1 MLRLEEIKKDFKT
14 DNNVVNVLKGIT
26 IQFRK
31 QEFVAILGHSGCGK
45 TTLLNIIGGLD
56 KCTSGNVII
65 DGRSTKEYNDLDWN
79 DYRNKRI
86 GFVFQSYN
94 LIPHLTVQKNVE
106 LSMTLAGVTKEER
119 HARAL
124 EALDKVG
131 LKAHAKKHPS
141 QLSGGQMQRVAI
153 ARAIVNNPEIILAD
167 EPTGALDS
175 ESGVE
180 VMELLKEISKD
191 HLIVM
196 VTHNSQLADE
206 YATRILNMSDG
217 VIIGDTNEYT
227 LDECLCDEAAD
238 LAAKTAAE
246 EKALSDIEQSGA
258 KNAKRALKRIEKK
271 KRKKAS
277 MSPLTAFSLSFT
289 NLISKKG
296 RTFLTSFA
304 GSIGIIGIMLVLA
317 LSTGARSFI
326 SKMEENALSQ
336 YPIEISESNTD
347 LSAILS
353 LLTTDTAKRENYP
366 SGDTI
371 YTQQVIGNVLDN
383 IPLLTSKN
391 DLARLKSYIDNNFDK
406 TIGYIKYNYGT
417 DFDVYCD
424 YTHAKG
430 DEDKYMKVQPFVDA
444 IADIPLLSGFKDQL
458 EMFSSYL
465 TVWDEMTDNTTLLNR
480 QYELLGNSKWPTN
493 YDEVVLVVDR
503 KNQINDYALFA
514 LGLKSKEDIGSALG
528 GSTGETEGEESFSD
542 SKFSISDIIGENG
555 KEPLQYQIA
564 TGCDYYHKNTET
576 GKWEKISARDDQR
589 AKNFIDG
596 ETDGRKNTVNVKVV
610 GVVRPREDANVTSIN
625 GNIGY
630 TAALSRYL
638 SERALEHPLVK
649 ALNNDEVGI
658 SEIDPSTDFDSLM
671 LKLGVSDV
679 DKPKKIKIYA
689 SSFDSKEKILAF
701 LNNYNATLQANGET
715 PVKYSDNLSMI
726 MAYVESMTAT
736 ITGVLIGFAAIS
748 LIVSSIMIAIIIYTS
763 VIERKKEIGVLR
775 SIGARKL
782 DVSSV
787 FIAESGIIGCLS
799 GVLGIAISYILIL
812 PINAVIAK
820 LFSVQHLATLSWW
833 QPLMMF
839 GISIVLAVLA
849 GFVPAHMAAN
859 KDPVECLRSE

>member
-124 EALDKVG
+124 DALDKVG
-131 LKAHAKKHPS
+131 LKAHARKHPS

-196 VTHNSQLADE
+196 VTHNAQLADE

-217 VIIGDTNEYT
+217 VIVGDTNEYT
-227 LDECLCDEAAD
+227 LDECLSDEAAD
-238 LAAKTAAE
+238 LDAKTAAE
-246 EKALSDIEQSGA
+246 EKALSDIEQTGA

-317 LSTGARSFI
+317 LSTGARAFI

-353 LLTTDTAKRENYP
+353 LLTTDTAKRDNYP

-371 YTQQVIGNVLDN
+371 YTQQVIGNILDN
-383 IPLLTSKN
+383 IHLLTSKN
-391 DLARLKSYIDNNFDK
+391 DLARLKSYVDNNFDE
-406 TIGYIKYNYGT
+406 TIGYVKYNYGT

-424 YTHAKG
+424 YTHSKG

-444 IADIPLLSGFKDQL
+444 IADIPVLSGFKDQL

-465 TVWDEMTDNTTLLNR
+465 TVWDEMTDNTTLLNQ

-503 KNQINDYALFA
+503 KNQINDYMLFA

-528 GSTGETEGEESFSD
+528 GSTGGENSFSN
-542 SKFSISDIIGENG
+542 STFSISDIIGENG

-589 AKNFIDG
+589 AKTFIDG

-638 SERALEHPLVK
+638 SERASEHPLVK

-658 SEIDPSTDFDSLM
+658 SEIDPSTDFNSLM

-839 GISIVLAVLA
+839 GISVVLAVLA

>member
-31 QEFVAILGHSGCGK
+31 KEFVAILGHSGCGK

-131 LKAHAKKHPS
+131 LKAHARKHPL

-217 VIIGDTNEYT
+217 VIVGDTNEYT
-227 LDECLCDEAAD
+227 LDECLNDEAAD

-246 EKALSDIEQSGA
+246 EKALSDIEQTGA

-371 YTQQVIGNVLDN
+371 YTQQVIGNILDN
-383 IPLLTSKN
+383 YKLLTSKN
-391 DLARLKSYIDNNFDK
+391 DLTRLKSHIDNNFDE
-406 TIGYIKYNYGT
+406 TIGYVKYNYGT
-417 DFDVYCD
+417 DFDVYCN

-444 IADIPLLSGFKDQL
+444 IADIPALSGFKDQL
-458 EMFSSYL
+458 AMFSSYL
-465 TVWDEMTDNTTLLNR
+465 TVWDEMTDNTTLLNQ

-503 KNQINDYALFA
+503 KNQINDYTLFA
-514 LGLKSKEDIGSALG
+514 LGLKSKDDIGSALG
-528 GSTGETEGEESFSD
+528 GSTGGENSFSN
-542 SKFSISDIIGENG
+542 STFSISDIIGENG

-564 TGCDYYHKNTET
+564 TGCDYYHKNGET

-589 AKNFIDG
+589 AKTFIDG

-638 SERALEHPLVK
+638 SERASEHPLVK

-658 SEIDPSTDFDSLM
+658 KEIEPSGDYDSLM

-701 LNNYNATLQANGET
+701 LDNYNATLQANGET
-715 PVKYSDNLSMI
+715 PIKYSDNLSMI

-782 DVSSV
+782 DVSGV

>member
-31 QEFVAILGHSGCGK
+31 KEFVAILGHSGCGK

-56 KCTSGNVII
+56 KCTSGNVVI

-106 LSMTLAGVTKEER
+106 LSMTLAGVSKEER

-131 LKAHAKKHPS
+131 LKAHARKHPS

-217 VIIGDTNEYT
+217 VIVGDTNEYT
-227 LDECLCDEAAD
+227 LDECLNDEAAD

-246 EKALSDIEQSGA
+246 EKALSDIEQTGA
-258 KNAKRALKRIEKK
+258 KNAKRELKRIEKK

-353 LLTTDTAKRENYP
+353 LLTTDSAKRENYP

-391 DLARLKSYIDNNFDK
+391 DLARLKSYIDNNFDE
-406 TIGYIKYNYGT
+406 TIGYVKYNYGT

-444 IADIPLLSGFKDQL
+444 IADIPVLSGFKEQL

-465 TVWDEMTDNTTLLNR
+465 TVWDEMTDNTTLLNQ

-503 KNQINDYALFA
+503 KNQINDYTLFA
-514 LGLKSKEDIGSALG
+514 LGLKSKDDIGSALG
-528 GSTGETEGEESFSD
+528 GSTGGENSFSN
-542 SKFSISDIIGENG
+542 STFSISDIIGENG

-589 AKNFIDG
+589 AKTFIDG

-638 SERALEHPLVK
+638 SERASEHPLVEE
-649 ALNNDEVGI
+649 LNNDKVGI

-701 LNNYNATLQANGET
+701 LDNYNATLQANGET

-782 DVSSV
+782 DVSGV

-839 GISIVLAVLA
+839 GISVVLAVLA

>member
-31 QEFVAILGHSGCGK
+31 KEFVAILGHSGCGK

-106 LSMTLAGVTKEER
+106 LSMTLAGVSKEER

-131 LKAHAKKHPS
+131 LKAHARKHPL

-196 VTHNSQLADE
+196 VTHNAQLADE

-217 VIIGDTNEYT
+217 VIVGDTNEYT
-227 LDECLCDEAAD
+227 LDECLRDEAAD

-246 EKALSDIEQSGA
+246 EKALSDIEQTGA
-258 KNAKRALKRIEKK
+258 KNAKRELKRIEKK

-391 DLARLKSYIDNNFDK
+391 DLARLKSYIDNNFDE
-406 TIGYIKYNYGT
+406 TIGYVKYNYGT

-444 IADIPLLSGFKDQL
+444 IADIPVLSGFKDQL

-465 TVWDEMTDNTTLLNR
+465 TVWDEMTDNTTLLNQ

-503 KNQINDYALFA
+503 KNQINDYTLFA
-514 LGLKSKEDIGSALG
+514 LGLKSKDDIGSALG
-528 GSTGETEGEESFSD
+528 GSTGGENSFSN
-542 SKFSISDIIGENG
+542 STFSISDIIGENG

-564 TGCDYYHKNTET
+564 TGCDYYHKNGET

-589 AKNFIDG
+589 AKTFIDG

-638 SERALEHPLVK
+638 SERASEHPLVK

-658 SEIDPSTDFDSLM
+658 SEIDPNTDFDSLM

-701 LNNYNATLQANGET
+701 LDNYNATLQANGET

-782 DVSSV
+782 DVSGV

-839 GISIVLAVLA
+839 GISVVLAVLA

>member
-31 QEFVAILGHSGCGK
+31 KEFVAILGHSGCGK

-106 LSMTLAGVTKEER
+106 LSMTLAGVSKEER

-131 LKAHAKKHPS
+131 LKAHARKHPS

-217 VIIGDTNEYT
+217 VIVGDTNEYT
-227 LDECLCDEAAD
+227 LDECLNDEAAD

-246 EKALSDIEQSGA
+246 EKALSDIEQTGA
-258 KNAKRALKRIEKK
+258 KNAKRELKRIEKK

-391 DLARLKSYIDNNFDK
+391 DLARLKSYIDNNFDE
-406 TIGYIKYNYGT
+406 TIGYVKYNYGT

-444 IADIPLLSGFKDQL
+444 IADIPVLSGFKEQL

-465 TVWDEMTDNTTLLNR
+465 TVWDEMTDNTTLLNQ

-503 KNQINDYALFA
+503 KNQINDYTLFA
-514 LGLKSKEDIGSALG
+514 LGLKSKDDIGSALG
-528 GSTGETEGEESFSD
+528 GSTGGENSFSN
-542 SKFSISDIIGENG
+542 STFSISDIIGENG

-589 AKNFIDG
+589 AKTFIDG

-638 SERALEHPLVK
+638 SERASEHPLVEE
-649 ALNNDEVGI
+649 LNNDKVGI

-701 LNNYNATLQANGET
+701 LDNYNATLQANGET

-833 QPLMMF
+833 PPLMMF
-839 GISIVLAVLA
+839 GISVVLAVLA

>member
-31 QEFVAILGHSGCGK
+31 KEFVAILGHSGCGK

-106 LSMTLAGVTKEER
+106 LSMTLAGVSKEER

-131 LKAHAKKHPS
+131 LKAHARKHPS

-217 VIIGDTNEYT
+217 VIVGDTNEYT
-227 LDECLCDEAAD
+227 LDECLNDEAAD

-246 EKALSDIEQSGA
+246 EKALSDIEQTGA
-258 KNAKRALKRIEKK
+258 KNAKRELKRIEKK

-391 DLARLKSYIDNNFDK
+391 DLARLKSYIDNNFDE
-406 TIGYIKYNYGT
+406 TIGYVKYNYGT

-444 IADIPLLSGFKDQL
+444 IADIPALSGFKDQL

-465 TVWDEMTDNTTLLNR
+465 TVWDEMTDNTTLLNQ

-503 KNQINDYALFA
+503 KNQINDYTLFA
-514 LGLKSKEDIGSALG
+514 LGLKSKDDIGSALG
-528 GSTGETEGEESFSD
+528 GSTGGENSFSN
-542 SKFSISDIIGENG
+542 STFSISDIIGENG

-564 TGCDYYHKNTET
+564 TGCDYYHKNGET
-576 GKWEKISARDDQR
+576 GKWEKFSARDDQR
-589 AKNFIDG
+589 AKTFIDG

-638 SERALEHPLVK
+638 SERASEHPLVK

-658 SEIDPSTDFDSLM
+658 REIDPSTDFDSLM

-701 LNNYNATLQANGET
+701 LDNYNATLQANGET

-782 DVSSV
+782 DVSGV

-839 GISIVLAVLA
+839 GISVVLAVLA

>member
-1 MLRLEEIKKDFKT
+1 MLRLEKIKKDFKT

-131 LKAHAKKHPS
+131 LKAHARKHPS

-217 VIIGDTNEYT
+217 VIVGDTNEYT
-227 LDECLCDEAAD
+227 LDECLNDEAAD

-246 EKALSDIEQSGA
+246 EKALSDIEQTGA
-258 KNAKRALKRIEKK
+258 KNAKRELKRIEKK

-353 LLTTDTAKRENYP
+353 LLTTDTAKRDNYP

-371 YTQQVIGNVLDN
+371 YTQQVIGNILEN
-383 IPLLTSKN
+383 YNLLTSKN
-391 DLARLKSYIDNNFDK
+391 DLARLKSYIDNNFDE
-406 TIGYIKYNYGT
+406 TIGYVKYNYGT

-444 IADIPLLSGFKDQL
+444 IADIPVLSGFKDQL

-503 KNQINDYALFA
+503 KNQINDYTLFA

-528 GSTGETEGEESFSD
+528 GSTGGENSFSN
-542 SKFSISDIIGENG
+542 STFSISDIIGENG

-564 TGCDYYHKNTET
+564 TGCDYYHKNGET

-589 AKNFIDG
+589 AKTFIDG

-638 SERALEHPLVK
+638 SERASEHPLVK

-658 SEIDPSTDFDSLM
+658 SEIDPNTDFDSLM

-701 LNNYNATLQANGET
+701 LDNYNATLQANGET

-782 DVSSV
+782 DVSGV

-839 GISIVLAVLA
+839 GISVVLAVLA

>member
-131 LKAHAKKHPS
+131 LKAHARKHPS

-217 VIIGDTNEYT
+217 VIVGDTNEYT
-227 LDECLCDEAAD
+227 LNECLSDEATD
-238 LAAKTAAE
+238 LASKTAAE

-258 KNAKRALKRIEKK
+258 KNAKRELKRIEKK

-371 YTQQVIGNVLDN
+371 YTQQVIGNILEN
-383 IPLLTSKN
+383 YTLLTSKN
-391 DLARLKSYIDNNFDK
+391 DLARLKSHIDNSFDE
-406 TIGYIKYNYGT
+406 TIGYVKYNYGT

-444 IADIPLLSGFKDQL
+444 IADIPALSGFKDQL

-465 TVWDEMTDNTTLLNR
+465 TVWDEMTDNTTLLNQ

-503 KNQINDYALFA
+503 KNQINDYTLFA

-528 GSTGETEGEESFSD
+528 GSTGGENSFSN
-542 SKFSISDIIGENG
+542 STFSISDIIGENG

-564 TGCDYYHKNTET
+564 TGCDYYHKNGET

-589 AKNFIDG
+589 AKTFIDG
-596 ETDGRKNTVNVKVV
+596 EIDGRKNTVNVKVV

-638 SERALEHPLVK
+638 SERASEHPLVK

-701 LNNYNATLQANGET
+701 LDNYNATLQANGET

-782 DVSSV
+782 DVSGV

-839 GISIVLAVLA
+839 GISVVLAVLA

>member
-131 LKAHAKKHPS
+131 LKAHARKHPS

-217 VIIGDTNEYT
+217 VIVGDTNEYT
-227 LDECLCDEAAD
+227 LDECLNDEAAD

-246 EKALSDIEQSGA
+246 EKALSDIEQTGA
-258 KNAKRALKRIEKK
+258 KNAKRELKRIEKK

-371 YTQQVIGNVLDN
+371 YTQQVIGNILEN
-383 IPLLTSKN
+383 YTLLTSKN
-391 DLARLKSYIDNNFDK
+391 DLARLKSHIDNNFDE
-406 TIGYIKYNYGT
+406 TIGYVKYNYGT

-444 IADIPLLSGFKDQL
+444 IADIPVLSGFKDQL

-465 TVWDEMTDNTTLLNR
+465 TVWDEMTDNTTLLNQ

-503 KNQINDYALFA
+503 KNQLNDYTLFA
-514 LGLKSKEDIGSALG
+514 LGLKSKDDIGSALG
-528 GSTGETEGEESFSD
+528 GSTGGENSFSN
-542 SKFSISDIIGENG
+542 STFSISDIIGENG

-564 TGCDYYHKNTET
+564 TGCDYYHKNGET

-589 AKNFIDG
+589 AKTFIDG

-638 SERALEHPLVK
+638 SERASEHPLVK

-658 SEIDPSTDFDSLM
+658 SEIDPNTDFDSLM

-701 LNNYNATLQANGET
+701 LDNYNATLQANGET

-782 DVSSV
+782 DVSGV

-839 GISIVLAVLA
+839 GISVVLAVLA
-849 GFVPAHMAAN
+849 GFVPARMAAN

>member
-31 QEFVAILGHSGCGK
+31 KEFVAILGHSGCGK

-131 LKAHAKKHPS
+131 LKAHARKHPL

-217 VIIGDTNEYT
+217 VIVGDTNEYT
-227 LDECLCDEAAD
+227 LDECLNDEAAD

-246 EKALSDIEQSGA
+246 EKALSDIEQTGA
-258 KNAKRALKRIEKK
+258 KNAKRELKRIEKK

-391 DLARLKSYIDNNFDK
+391 DLARLKSYIDNNFDE
-406 TIGYIKYNYGT
+406 TIGYVKYNYGT

-444 IADIPLLSGFKDQL
+444 IADIPVLSGFKDQL

-465 TVWDEMTDNTTLLNR
+465 TVWDEMTDNTTLLNQ

-503 KNQINDYALFA
+503 KNQINDYTLFA
-514 LGLKSKEDIGSALG
+514 LGLKSKDDIGSALG
-528 GSTGETEGEESFSD
+528 GSTGGENSFSN
-542 SKFSISDIIGENG
+542 STFSISDIIGENG

-589 AKNFIDG
+589 AKTFIDG

-638 SERALEHPLVK
+638 SERASEHPLVK

-658 SEIDPSTDFDSLM
+658 KEIEPSGDYDSLM

-701 LNNYNATLQANGET
+701 LDNYNATLQANGET

-782 DVSSV
+782 DVSGV

-839 GISIVLAVLA
+839 GISVVLAVLA

>member
-31 QEFVAILGHSGCGK
+31 KEFVAILGHSGCGK

-106 LSMTLAGVTKEER
+106 LSMTLAGVSKEER

-131 LKAHAKKHPS
+131 LKAHARKHPS

-217 VIIGDTNEYT
+217 VIVGDTNEYT
-227 LDECLCDEAAD
+227 LDECLNDEAAD

-246 EKALSDIEQSGA
+246 EKALSDIEQTGA
-258 KNAKRALKRIEKK
+258 KNAKRELKRIEKK

-391 DLARLKSYIDNNFDK
+391 DLARLKSYIDNNFDE
-406 TIGYIKYNYGT
+406 TIGYVKYNYGT

-444 IADIPLLSGFKDQL
+444 IADIPVLSGFKEQL

-465 TVWDEMTDNTTLLNR
+465 TVWDEMTDNTTLLNQ

-503 KNQINDYALFA
+503 KNQINDYTLFA
-514 LGLKSKEDIGSALG
+514 LGLKSKDDIGSALG
-528 GSTGETEGEESFSD
+528 DSTGGENSFSN
-542 SKFSISDIIGENG
+542 STFSISDIIGENG

-589 AKNFIDG
+589 AKTFIDG

-638 SERALEHPLVK
+638 SERASEHPLVEE
-649 ALNNDEVGI
+649 LNNDKVGI

-701 LNNYNATLQANGET
+701 LDNYNATLQANGET

-839 GISIVLAVLA
+839 GISVVLAVLA

>member
-131 LKAHAKKHPS
+131 LKAHARKHPS

-217 VIIGDTNEYT
+217 VIVGDTNEYT
-227 LDECLCDEAAD
+227 LDECLRDEAAD

-246 EKALSDIEQSGA
+246 EKALSDIEQTGA
-258 KNAKRALKRIEKK
+258 KNAKRELKRIEKK

-353 LLTTDTAKRENYP
+353 LLTTDTAKRDNYP

-371 YTQQVIGNVLDN
+371 YTQQVIGNILDN
-383 IPLLTSKN
+383 YNLLTSKN
-391 DLARLKSYIDNNFDK
+391 DLARLKSHIDNNFDE
-406 TIGYIKYNYGT
+406 TIGYVKYNYGT

-444 IADIPLLSGFKDQL
+444 IADIPVLSGFKDQL

-465 TVWDEMTDNTTLLNR
+465 TVWDEMTDNTTLLNQ

-503 KNQINDYALFA
+503 KNQINDYTLFA

-528 GSTGETEGEESFSD
+528 GSTGGENSFSN
-542 SKFSISDIIGENG
+542 STFSISDIIGENG

-564 TGCDYYHKNTET
+564 TGCDYYHKNGET

-589 AKNFIDG
+589 AKTFIDG

-638 SERALEHPLVK
+638 SERASEHPLVK
-649 ALNNDEVGI
+649 ALNNDDVGI
-658 SEIDPSTDFDSLM
+658 SEIDPNADFDSLM

-701 LNNYNATLQANGET
+701 LDNYNATLQANGET

-782 DVSSV
+782 DVSGV

-839 GISIVLAVLA
+839 GISVVLAVLA

>member
-31 QEFVAILGHSGCGK
+31 KEFVAILGHSGCGK

-106 LSMTLAGVTKEER
+106 LSMTLAGVSKEER

-131 LKAHAKKHPS
+131 LKAHARKHPS

-217 VIIGDTNEYT
+217 VIVGDTNEYT
-227 LDECLCDEAAD
+227 LDECLRDEAAD

-246 EKALSDIEQSGA
+246 EKALSDIEQTGA
-258 KNAKRALKRIEKK
+258 KNAKRELKRIEKK

-391 DLARLKSYIDNNFDK
+391 DLARLKSYIDNNFDE
-406 TIGYIKYNYGT
+406 TIGYVKYNYGT

-444 IADIPLLSGFKDQL
+444 IADIPVLSGFKDQL

-465 TVWDEMTDNTTLLNR
+465 TVWDEMTDNTTLLNQ

-503 KNQINDYALFA
+503 KNQINDYTLFA
-514 LGLKSKEDIGSALG
+514 LGLKSKDDIGSALG
-528 GSTGETEGEESFSD
+528 GSTGGENSFSN
-542 SKFSISDIIGENG
+542 STFSISDIIGENG

-589 AKNFIDG
+589 AKTFIDG

-638 SERALEHPLVK
+638 SERASEHPLVK

-658 SEIDPSTDFDSLM
+658 SEIDPNTDFDSLM

-701 LNNYNATLQANGET
+701 LDNYNATLQANGET

-782 DVSSV
+782 DVSGV

-839 GISIVLAVLA
+839 GISVVLAVLA

>member
-1 MLRLEEIKKDFKT
+1 MLKLEEIKKDFKT

-31 QEFVAILGHSGCGK
+31 KEFVAILGHSGCGK

-131 LKAHAKKHPS
+131 LKAHARKHPS

-217 VIIGDTNEYT
+217 VIVGDTNEYT
-227 LDECLCDEAAD
+227 LDECLIDEAAD

-246 EKALSDIEQSGA
+246 EKALSDIEQTGA
-258 KNAKRALKRIEKK
+258 KNAKRELKRIEKK

-391 DLARLKSYIDNNFDK
+391 DLARLKSYIDNNFDE
-406 TIGYIKYNYGT
+406 TIGYVKYNYGT

-444 IADIPLLSGFKDQL
+444 IADIPVLSGFKDQL

-465 TVWDEMTDNTTLLNR
+465 TVWDEMTDNTTLLNQ

-503 KNQINDYALFA
+503 KNQINDYTLFA
-514 LGLKSKEDIGSALG
+514 LGLKSKDDIGSALLG
-528 GSTGETEGEESFSD
+528 GSTGGENSFSN
-542 SKFSISDIIGENG
+542 STFSISDIIGENG

-589 AKNFIDG
+589 AKTFIDG

-638 SERALEHPLVK
+638 SERASEHPLVK
-649 ALNNDEVGI
+649 ELNSETGSVGI
-658 SEIDPSTDFDSLM
+658 HEIDPNADFDSLM

-701 LNNYNATLQANGET
+701 LDNYNATLQANGET

-782 DVSSV
+782 DVSGV

-839 GISIVLAVLA
+839 GISVVLAVLA

>member
-31 QEFVAILGHSGCGK
+31 KEFVAILGHSGCGK

-131 LKAHAKKHPS
+131 LKAHARKHPL

-217 VIIGDTNEYT
+217 VIVGDTNEYT
-227 LDECLCDEAAD
+227 LDECLSDEAAD
-238 LAAKTAAE
+238 LTAKTAAE
-246 EKALSDIEQSGA
+246 EKALSDIEQTGA
-258 KNAKRALKRIEKK
+258 KNAKRELKRIEKK

-391 DLARLKSYIDNNFDK
+391 DLARLKSYIDNNFDE
-406 TIGYIKYNYGT
+406 TIGYVKYNYGT

-444 IADIPLLSGFKDQL
+444 IADIPVLSGFKDQL

-465 TVWDEMTDNTTLLNR
+465 TVWDEMTDNTTLLNQ

-503 KNQINDYALFA
+503 KNQINDYTLFA

-528 GSTGETEGEESFSD
+528 GSTGGENNFSN
-542 SKFSISDIIGENG
+542 STFSISDIIGENG

-564 TGCDYYHKNTET
+564 TGCDYYHKNGET

-589 AKNFIDG
+589 AKTFIDG

-638 SERALEHPLVK
+638 SERASEHPLVK

-658 SEIDPSTDFDSLM
+658 SEIDPNADFDSLM

-701 LNNYNATLQANGET
+701 LDNYNATLQANGET

-782 DVSSV
+782 DVSGV

-839 GISIVLAVLA
+839 GISVVLAVLA

>member
-31 QEFVAILGHSGCGK
+31 KEFVAILGHSGCGK

-131 LKAHAKKHPS
+131 LKAHARKHPS

-217 VIIGDTNEYT
+217 VIVGDTNEYT
-227 LDECLCDEAAD
+227 LDECLIDEAAD

-246 EKALSDIEQSGA
+246 EKALSDIEQTGA
-258 KNAKRALKRIEKK
+258 KNAKRELKRIEKK

-391 DLARLKSYIDNNFDK
+391 DLARLKSYIDNNFDE
-406 TIGYIKYNYGT
+406 TIGYVKYNYGT

-444 IADIPLLSGFKDQL
+444 IADIPVLSGFKDQL

-465 TVWDEMTDNTTLLNR
+465 TVWDEMTDNTTLLNQ

-503 KNQINDYALFA
+503 KNQINDYTLFA

-528 GSTGETEGEESFSD
+528 GSTGGENSFSN
-542 SKFSISDIIGENG
+542 STFSISDIIGENG

-564 TGCDYYHKNTET
+564 TGCDYYHKNGET

-589 AKNFIDG
+589 AKTFIDG

-638 SERALEHPLVK
+638 SERASEHPLVK

-658 SEIDPSTDFDSLM
+658 SEIDPNTDFDSLM

-701 LNNYNATLQANGET
+701 LDNYNATLQANGET

-782 DVSSV
+782 DVSGV

-839 GISIVLAVLA
+839 GISVVLAVLA
-849 GFVPAHMAAN
+849 GFVPARMAAN

>member
-31 QEFVAILGHSGCGK
+31 KEFVAILGHSGCGK

-106 LSMTLAGVTKEER
+106 LSMTLAGVSKEER

-131 LKAHAKKHPS
+131 LKAHARKHPL

-217 VIIGDTNEYT
+217 VIVGDTNEYT
-227 LDECLCDEAAD
+227 LDECLRDEAAD

-246 EKALSDIEQSGA
+246 EKALSDIEQTGA
-258 KNAKRALKRIEKK
+258 KNAKRELKRIEKK

-391 DLARLKSYIDNNFDK
+391 DLARLKSYIDNNFDE
-406 TIGYIKYNYGT
+406 TIGYVKYNYGT

-444 IADIPLLSGFKDQL
+444 IADIPVLSGFKEQL

-465 TVWDEMTDNTTLLNR
+465 TVWDEMTDNTTLLNQ

-503 KNQINDYALFA
+503 KNQINDYTLFA
-514 LGLKSKEDIGSALG
+514 LGLKSKDDIGSALG
-528 GSTGETEGEESFSD
+528 GSTGGENSFSN
-542 SKFSISDIIGENG
+542 STFSISDIIGENG

-564 TGCDYYHKNTET
+564 TGCDYYHKNGET

-589 AKNFIDG
+589 AKTFIDG

-638 SERALEHPLVK
+638 SERASEHPLVK
-649 ALNNDEVGI
+649 ALNNDEIGI

-701 LNNYNATLQANGET
+701 LDNYNATLQANGET

-839 GISIVLAVLA
+839 GISVVLAVLA

>member
-131 LKAHAKKHPS
+131 LKAHARKHPS

-217 VIIGDTNEYT
+217 VIVGDTNEYT
-227 LDECLCDEAAD
+227 LDECLRDEAAD

-246 EKALSDIEQSGA
+246 EKALSDIEQTGA
-258 KNAKRALKRIEKK
+258 KNAKRELKRIEKK

-371 YTQQVIGNVLDN
+371 YTQQVIGNVIDN

-391 DLARLKSYIDNNFDK
+391 DLARLKSYIDNNFDE
-406 TIGYIKYNYGT
+406 TIGYVKYNYGT

-424 YTHAKG
+424 YTHSKG

-444 IADIPLLSGFKDQL
+444 IADIPVLSGFKDQL

-465 TVWDEMTDNTTLLNR
+465 TVWDEMTDNTTLLNQ

-503 KNQINDYALFA
+503 KNQINDYTLFA
-514 LGLKSKEDIGSALG
+514 LGLKSKDDIGSALLG
-528 GSTGETEGEESFSD
+528 GSTGGENSFSN
-542 SKFSISDIIGENG
+542 STFSISDIIGENG

-576 GKWEKISARDDQR
+576 GKWEKFSSRDEQR
-589 AKNFIDG
+589 AKTFIDG

-638 SERALEHPLVK
+638 SERASEHPLVK
-649 ALNNDEVGI
+649 ALNSETEEVKV
-658 SEIDPSTDFDSLM
+658 SEIDPSGDYDSLM

-701 LNNYNATLQANGET
+701 LDNYNATLQANGET

-782 DVSSV
+782 DVSGV

-839 GISIVLAVLA
+839 GISVVLAVLA

>member
-31 QEFVAILGHSGCGK
+31 KEFVAILGHSGCGK

-106 LSMTLAGVTKEER
+106 LSMTLAGVSKEER

-131 LKAHAKKHPS
+131 LKAHARKNPS

-217 VIIGDTNEYT
+217 VIVGDTNEYT
-227 LDECLCDEAAD
+227 LDECLNDEAAD

-246 EKALSDIEQSGA
+246 EKALSDIEQTGA
-258 KNAKRALKRIEKK
+258 KNAKRELKRIEKK

-391 DLARLKSYIDNNFDK
+391 DLARLKSYIDNNFDE
-406 TIGYIKYNYGT
+406 TIGYVKYNYGT

-444 IADIPLLSGFKDQL
+444 IADIPVLSGFKDQL

-465 TVWDEMTDNTTLLNR
+465 TVWDEMTDNTTLLNQ

-503 KNQINDYALFA
+503 KNQINDYTLFA

-528 GSTGETEGEESFSD
+528 GSTGGENSFSN
-542 SKFSISDIIGENG
+542 STFSISDIIGENG

-589 AKNFIDG
+589 AKTFIDG

-638 SERALEHPLVK
+638 SERASEHPLVK

-658 SEIDPSTDFDSLM
+658 SEIDPNTDFDSLM

-701 LNNYNATLQANGET
+701 LDNYNATLQANGET

-782 DVSSV
+782 DVSGV

-839 GISIVLAVLA
+839 GISVVLAVLA

>member
-31 QEFVAILGHSGCGK
+31 KEFVAILGHSGCGK

-56 KCTSGNVII
+56 KCTSGNVVI

-106 LSMTLAGVTKEER
+106 LSMTLAGVSKEER

-131 LKAHAKKHPS
+131 LKAHARKHPS

-217 VIIGDTNEYT
+217 VIVGDTNEYT
-227 LDECLCDEAAD
+227 LDECLNDEAAD

-246 EKALSDIEQSGA
+246 EKALSDIEQTGA
-258 KNAKRALKRIEKK
+258 KNAKRELKRIEKK

-353 LLTTDTAKRENYP
+353 LLTTDSAKRENYP

-391 DLARLKSYIDNNFDK
+391 DLARLKSYIDNNFDE
-406 TIGYIKYNYGT
+406 TIGYVKYNYGT

-444 IADIPLLSGFKDQL
+444 IADIPVLSGFKDQL

-465 TVWDEMTDNTTLLNR
+465 TVWDEMTDNTTLLNQ

-503 KNQINDYALFA
+503 KNQINDYTLFA
-514 LGLKSKEDIGSALG
+514 LGLKSKDDIGSALG
-528 GSTGETEGEESFSD
+528 GSTGGENSFSN
-542 SKFSISDIIGENG
+542 STFSISDIIGENG

-589 AKNFIDG
+589 AKTFIDG

-638 SERALEHPLVK
+638 SERASEHPLVK

-701 LNNYNATLQANGET
+701 LDNYNATLQANGET

-782 DVSSV
+782 DVSGV

>member
-31 QEFVAILGHSGCGK
+31 KEFVAILGHSGCGK

-131 LKAHAKKHPS
+131 LKAHARKHPL

-217 VIIGDTNEYT
+217 VIVGDTNEYT
-227 LDECLCDEAAD
+227 LDECLSDEAAD

-246 EKALSDIEQSGA
+246 EKALSDIEQTGA
-258 KNAKRALKRIEKK
+258 KNAKRELKRIEKK

-353 LLTTDTAKRENYP
+353 LLTTDTAKREKYP

-371 YTQQVIGNVLDN
+371 YTQQVIGNILEN
-383 IPLLTSKN
+383 YNLLTSKN
-391 DLARLKSYIDNNFDK
+391 DLTRLKSHIDNNFDE
-406 TIGYIKYNYGT
+406 TIGYVKYNYGT
-417 DFDVYCD
+417 DFDVYCN

-444 IADIPLLSGFKDQL
+444 IADIPVLSGFKDQL

-465 TVWDEMTDNTTLLNR
+465 TVWDEMTDNTTLLNQ

-503 KNQINDYALFA
+503 KNQINDYTLFA
-514 LGLKSKEDIGSALG
+514 LGLKSKDDIGSALG
-528 GSTGETEGEESFSD
+528 GSTGGENSFSN
-542 SKFSISDIIGENG
+542 STFSISDIIGENG

-564 TGCDYYHKNTET
+564 TGCDYYHKTPKREN
-576 GKWEKISARDDQR
+576 GKKFPQ
-589 AKNFIDG
+589 G
-596 ETDGRKNTVNVKVV
+596 T
-610 GVVRPREDANVTSIN
+610 
-625 GNIGY
+625 
-630 TAALSRYL
+630 
-638 SERALEHPLVK
+638 
-649 ALNNDEVGI
+649 
-658 SEIDPSTDFDSLM
+658 
-671 LKLGVSDV
+671 
-679 DKPKKIKIYA
+679 
-689 SSFDSKEKILAF
+689 
-701 LNNYNATLQANGET
+701 
-715 PVKYSDNLSMI
+715 
-726 MAYVESMTAT
+726 
-736 ITGVLIGFAAIS
+736 
-748 LIVSSIMIAIIIYTS
+748 
-763 VIERKKEIGVLR
+763 
-775 SIGARKL
+775 
-782 DVSSV
+782 
-787 FIAESGIIGCLS
+787 
-799 GVLGIAISYILIL
+799 
-812 PINAVIAK
+812 INAQKPLSTAK
-820 LFSVQHLATLSWW
+820 PTAEKTL
-833 QPLMMF
+833 
-839 GISIVLAVLA
+839 
-849 GFVPAHMAAN
+849 
-859 KDPVECLRSE
+859 

>member
-31 QEFVAILGHSGCGK
+31 KEFVAILGHSGCGK

-131 LKAHAKKHPS
+131 LKAHARKHPS

-217 VIIGDTNEYT
+217 VIVGDTNEYT
-227 LDECLCDEAAD
+227 IDECLRDEAAD

-246 EKALSDIEQSGA
+246 EKALSDIEQTGA
-258 KNAKRALKRIEKK
+258 KNAKRELKRIEKK

-353 LLTTDTAKRENYP
+353 LLTTDTAKRDNYP

-391 DLARLKSYIDNNFDK
+391 DLARLKSYIDNNFDE
-406 TIGYIKYNYGT
+406 TIGYVKYNYGT

-444 IADIPLLSGFKDQL
+444 IADIPVLSGFKDQL

-465 TVWDEMTDNTTLLNR
+465 TVWDEMTDNTTLLNQ

-503 KNQINDYALFA
+503 KNQINDYTLFA
-514 LGLKSKEDIGSALG
+514 LGLKSKDDIGSALG
-528 GSTGETEGEESFSD
+528 GSTGGENSFSN
-542 SKFSISDIIGENG
+542 STFSISDIIGENG

-564 TGCDYYHKNTET
+564 TGCDYYHKNGET
-576 GKWEKISARDDQR
+576 GKWEKFSARDDQR
-589 AKNFIDG
+589 AKTFIDG

-638 SERALEHPLVK
+638 SERASEHPLVK

-658 SEIDPSTDFDSLM
+658 SEIDPNTDFDSLM

-701 LNNYNATLQANGET
+701 LDNYNATLQANGET

-782 DVSSV
+782 DVSGV

-839 GISIVLAVLA
+839 GISVVLAVLA

>member
-14 DNNVVNVLKGIT
+14 DNSVVNVLKGIT

-31 QEFVAILGHSGCGK
+31 SEFVAILGHSGCGK

-131 LKAHAKKHPS
+131 LKAHAKKHPT

-153 ARAIVNNPEIILAD
+153 ARALVNNPEIILAD

-191 HLIVM
+191 RLIVM
-196 VTHNSQLADE
+196 VTHNGQLADE
-206 YATRILNMSDG
+206 YATRIVNMSDG
-217 VIIGDTNEYT
+217 VIVSDTNEYT
-227 LDECLCDEAAD
+227 LEEFTRDESDELSIKKD
-238 LAAKTAAE
+238 AE
-246 EKALSDIEQSGA
+246 DKALSDIEQSGA
-258 KNAKRALKRIEKK
+258 KNAKRELKRIEKK

-326 SKMEENALSQ
+326 SRMEENALSQ

-353 LLTTDTAKRENYP
+353 LLTTDTAKRDNYP

-371 YTQQVIGNVLDN
+371 YTQKVIGNIIENL
-383 IPLLTSKN
+383 PLLTSKN
-391 DLARLKSYIDNNFDK
+391 DLESLKSYIDENFDG
-406 TIGYIKYNYGT
+406 TTGYVKYDYGT
-417 DFDVYCD
+417 NFDAFCN
-424 YTHAKG
+424 YTHAQG
-430 DEDKYMKVQPFVDA
+430 EEDKYMKVQPFVDA
-444 IADIPLLSGFKDQL
+444 IADMPAFSSFKDQL
-458 EMFSSYL
+458 QMFSSYL
-465 TVWDEMTDNTTLLNR
+465 TVWDEMTDNTALLNQ

-503 KNQINDYALFA
+503 KNQLNDYMLFA
-514 LGLKSKEDIGSALG
+514 LGLKSKDDIGGALA
-528 GSTGETEGEESFSD
+528 GETGGEESFSD
-542 SKFSISDIIGENG
+542 STFSISDIIGENG

-564 TGCDYYHKNTET
+564 TGCDYYYRNAET
-576 GKWEKISARDDQR
+576 GKWEKVSARNDQR
-589 AKNFIDG
+589 DNSFVDG
-596 ETDGRKNTVNVKVV
+596 EFFEGRKNTVNVKVV

-638 SERALEHPLVK
+638 SERASNHPFVRDI
-649 ALNNDEVGI
+649 NNDEVDITEFEENGDYDKFLL
-658 SEIDPSTDFDSLM
+658 E
-671 LKLGVSDV
+671 LGVSNV

-701 LNNYNATLQANGET
+701 LDNYNAMLQARGES
-715 PVKYSDNLSMI
+715 PIKYSDNLSLI
-726 MAYVESMTAT
+726 MSYVESMTAT

-782 DVSSV
+782 DVSGV

-812 PINAVIAK
+812 PINAIIAK
-820 LFSVQHLATLSWW
+820 LFGVQNLASLLWW

-839 GISIVLAVLA
+839 GISVALAIIA
-849 GFVPAHMAAN
+849 GFVPSRMAAN

>member
-31 QEFVAILGHSGCGK
+31 KEFVAILGHSGCGK

-106 LSMTLAGVTKEER
+106 LSMTLAGVSKEER

-131 LKAHAKKHPS
+131 LKAHARKHPL

-196 VTHNSQLADE
+196 VTHNAQLADE

-217 VIIGDTNEYT
+217 VIVGDTNEYT
-227 LDECLCDEAAD
+227 LDECLRDEAAD

-246 EKALSDIEQSGA
+246 EKALSDIEQTGA
-258 KNAKRALKRIEKK
+258 KNAKRELKRIEKK

-391 DLARLKSYIDNNFDK
+391 DLARLKSYIDNNFDE
-406 TIGYIKYNYGT
+406 TIGYVKYNYGT

-444 IADIPLLSGFKDQL
+444 IADIPVLSGFKDQL

-465 TVWDEMTDNTTLLNR
+465 TVWDEMTDNTTLLNQ

-503 KNQINDYALFA
+503 KNQINDYTLFA
-514 LGLKSKEDIGSALG
+514 LGLKSKDDIGSALG
-528 GSTGETEGEESFSD
+528 GSTGGENSFSN
-542 SKFSISDIIGENG
+542 STFSISDIIGENG

-564 TGCDYYHKNTET
+564 TGCDYYHKNGET
-576 GKWEKISARDDQR
+576 GKWEKFSARDDQR
-589 AKNFIDG
+589 AKTFIDG

-638 SERALEHPLVK
+638 SERASEHPLVK

-658 SEIDPSTDFDSLM
+658 SEIDPNTDFDSLM

-701 LNNYNATLQANGET
+701 LDNYNATLQANGET

-839 GISIVLAVLA
+839 GISVVLAVLA

>member
-31 QEFVAILGHSGCGK
+31 KEFVAILGHSGCGK

-131 LKAHAKKHPS
+131 LKAHARKHPL

-217 VIIGDTNEYT
+217 VIVGDTNEYT
-227 LDECLCDEAAD
+227 LDECLNDEAAD

-246 EKALSDIEQSGA
+246 EKALSDIEQTGA
-258 KNAKRALKRIEKK
+258 KNAKRELKRIEKK

-391 DLARLKSYIDNNFDK
+391 DLARLKSYIDDNFDE
-406 TIGYIKYNYGT
+406 TIGYVKYNYGT

-444 IADIPLLSGFKDQL
+444 IADIPVLSGFKDQL

-465 TVWDEMTDNTTLLNR
+465 TVWDEMTDNTTLLNQ

-503 KNQINDYALFA
+503 KNQINDYTLFA

-528 GSTGETEGEESFSD
+528 GSTGGENSFSN
-542 SKFSISDIIGENG
+542 STFSISDIIGENG

-589 AKNFIDG
+589 AKTFIDG

-638 SERALEHPLVK
+638 SERASEHPLVK

-658 SEIDPSTDFDSLM
+658 SEIDPNADFDSLM

-701 LNNYNATLQANGET
+701 LDNYNATLQANGET

-782 DVSSV
+782 DVSGV

-839 GISIVLAVLA
+839 GISVVLAVLA

>member
-31 QEFVAILGHSGCGK
+31 KEFVAILGHSGCGK

-131 LKAHAKKHPS
+131 LKAHARKHPL

-217 VIIGDTNEYT
+217 VIVGDTNEYT
-227 LDECLCDEAAD
+227 LDECLNDEAAD

-246 EKALSDIEQSGA
+246 EKALSDIEQTGA

-371 YTQQVIGNVLDN
+371 YTQQVIGNILDN
-383 IPLLTSKN
+383 YKLLTSKN
-391 DLARLKSYIDNNFDK
+391 DLTRLKSHIDNNFDE
-406 TIGYIKYNYGT
+406 TIGYVKYNYGT
-417 DFDVYCD
+417 DFDVYCN

-444 IADIPLLSGFKDQL
+444 IADIPALSGFKDQL
-458 EMFSSYL
+458 AMFSSYL
-465 TVWDEMTDNTTLLNR
+465 TVWDEMTDNTTLLNQ

-503 KNQINDYALFA
+503 KNQINDYTLFA
-514 LGLKSKEDIGSALG
+514 LGLKSKDDIGSALG
-528 GSTGETEGEESFSD
+528 GSTGGENSFSN
-542 SKFSISDIIGENG
+542 STFSISDIIGENG

-589 AKNFIDG
+589 AKTFIDG
-596 ETDGRKNTVNVKVV
+596 ETNGRKNTVNVKVV

-638 SERALEHPLVK
+638 SERASEHPLVK

-658 SEIDPSTDFDSLM
+658 KEIEPSGDYDSLM

-701 LNNYNATLQANGET
+701 LDNYNATLQANGET

-782 DVSSV
+782 DVSGV

-839 GISIVLAVLA
+839 GISVVLAVLA

>member
-31 QEFVAILGHSGCGK
+31 KEFVAILGHSGCGK

-106 LSMTLAGVTKEER
+106 LSMTLAGVSKEER

-131 LKAHAKKHPS
+131 LKAHARKHPS

-217 VIIGDTNEYT
+217 VIVGDTNEYT
-227 LDECLCDEAAD
+227 LDECLSDETTD

-246 EKALSDIEQSGA
+246 EKALSDIEQTGA
-258 KNAKRALKRIEKK
+258 KNAKRELKRIEKK

-371 YTQQVIGNVLDN
+371 YTQQVIGNVIDN

-391 DLARLKSYIDNNFDK
+391 DLARLKSYIDDNFDE
-406 TIGYIKYNYGT
+406 TIGYVKYNYGT

-444 IADIPLLSGFKDQL
+444 IADIPVLSGFKDQL

-465 TVWDEMTDNTTLLNR
+465 TVWDEMTDNTTLLNQ

-503 KNQINDYALFA
+503 KNQINDYTLFA

-528 GSTGETEGEESFSD
+528 GSTGGENSFSN
-542 SKFSISDIIGENG
+542 STFSISDIIGENG

-576 GKWEKISARDDQR
+576 GKWEKFSARDEQR
-589 AKNFIDG
+589 AKTFIDG

-638 SERALEHPLVK
+638 SERASEHPLVK

-658 SEIDPSTDFDSLM
+658 SEIDPNTDFDSLM

-679 DKPKKIKIYA
+679 NKPKKIKIYA

-701 LNNYNATLQANGET
+701 LDNYNATLQANGET

-782 DVSSV
+782 DVSGV

-839 GISIVLAVLA
+839 GISVVLAVLA

>member
-31 QEFVAILGHSGCGK
+31 KEFVAILGHSGCGK

-106 LSMTLAGVTKEER
+106 LSMTLAGVSKEER

-131 LKAHAKKHPS
+131 LKAHARKHPS

-217 VIIGDTNEYT
+217 VIVGDTNEYT
-227 LDECLCDEAAD
+227 LDECLRDEAAD

-246 EKALSDIEQSGA
+246 EKALSDIEQTGA
-258 KNAKRALKRIEKK
+258 KNAKRELKRIEKK

-391 DLARLKSYIDNNFDK
+391 DLARLKSYIDNNFDE
-406 TIGYIKYNYGT
+406 TIGYVKYNYGT

-444 IADIPLLSGFKDQL
+444 IADIPVLSGFKDQL

-465 TVWDEMTDNTTLLNR
+465 TVWDEMTDNTTLLNQ

-503 KNQINDYALFA
+503 KNQINDYTLFA

-528 GSTGETEGEESFSD
+528 GSTGGENSFSN
-542 SKFSISDIIGENG
+542 STFSISDIIGENG

-564 TGCDYYHKNTET
+564 TGCDYYHKNSET

-589 AKNFIDG
+589 AKTFIDG

-630 TAALSRYL
+630 TAARSRYL
-638 SERALEHPLVK
+638 SERASEHPLVK

-658 SEIDPSTDFDSLM
+658 SEIDPNTDFDSLM

-701 LNNYNATLQANGET
+701 LDNYNATLQANGET

-782 DVSSV
+782 DVSGV

-839 GISIVLAVLA
+839 GISVVLAVLA

>member
-31 QEFVAILGHSGCGK
+31 KEFVAILGHSGCGK

-124 EALDKVG
+124 DALDKVG
-131 LKAHAKKHPS
+131 LKAHARKHPL

-217 VIIGDTNEYT
+217 VIVGDTNEYT
-227 LDECLCDEAAD
+227 LDECLRDEAAD

-246 EKALSDIEQSGA
+246 EKALSDIEQTGA
-258 KNAKRALKRIEKK
+258 KNAKRELKRIEKK

-391 DLARLKSYIDNNFDK
+391 DLARLKSYIDDNFDE
-406 TIGYIKYNYGT
+406 TIGYVKYNYGT

-444 IADIPLLSGFKDQL
+444 IADIPVLSGFKDQL

-465 TVWDEMTDNTTLLNR
+465 TVWDEMTDNTTLLNQ

-503 KNQINDYALFA
+503 KNQINDYTLFA
-514 LGLKSKEDIGSALG
+514 LGLKSKDDIGSALG
-528 GSTGETEGEESFSD
+528 GSTGGENSFSN
-542 SKFSISDIIGENG
+542 STFSISDIIGENG

-564 TGCDYYHKNTET
+564 TGCDYYHKNGET

-589 AKNFIDG
+589 AKTFIDG

-638 SERALEHPLVK
+638 SERASEHPLVK
-649 ALNNDEVGI
+649 ALNNDEIGI

-701 LNNYNATLQANGET
+701 LDNYNATLQANGET

-839 GISIVLAVLA
+839 GISVVLAVLA

>member
-31 QEFVAILGHSGCGK
+31 KEFVAILGHSGCGK

-131 LKAHAKKHPS
+131 LKAHARKHPL

-217 VIIGDTNEYT
+217 VIVGDTNEYT
-227 LDECLCDEAAD
+227 LDECLNDEAAD

-246 EKALSDIEQSGA
+246 EKALSDIEQTGA

-391 DLARLKSYIDNNFDK
+391 DLARLKSYIDNNFDE
-406 TIGYIKYNYGT
+406 TIGYVKYNYGT

-444 IADIPLLSGFKDQL
+444 IADIPVLSGFKDQL

-465 TVWDEMTDNTTLLNR
+465 TVWDEMTDNTTLLNQ

-503 KNQINDYALFA
+503 KNQINDYTLFA
-514 LGLKSKEDIGSALG
+514 LGLKSKDDIGSALG
-528 GSTGETEGEESFSD
+528 GSTGGENSFSN
-542 SKFSISDIIGENG
+542 STFSISDIIGENG

-576 GKWEKISARDDQR
+576 GKWEKFSARDDQR
-589 AKNFIDG
+589 AKTFIDG

-638 SERALEHPLVK
+638 SERASEHPLVK

-658 SEIDPSTDFDSLM
+658 KEIEPSGDYDSLM

-701 LNNYNATLQANGET
+701 LDNYNATLQANGET

-782 DVSSV
+782 DVSGV

>member
-65 DGRSTKEYNDLDWN
+65 DGRSTKDYSDLDWN

-106 LSMTLAGVTKEER
+106 LSMTLAGVSTEER

-131 LKAHAKKHPS
+131 LKAHARKHPS

-196 VTHNSQLADE
+196 VTHNAQLADE

-217 VIIGDTNEYT
+217 VIVSDTNEYT
-227 LDECLCDEAAD
+227 LDACLSDEAAD

-246 EKALSDIEQSGA
+246 EKALSDIKQSGA

-383 IPLLTSKN
+383 IPLLSSKN
-391 DLARLKSYIDNNFDK
+391 DLARLKSYIDDNFDE
-406 TIGYIKYNYGT
+406 TIGYVKYNYGT

-424 YTHAKG
+424 YTHSKG

-444 IADIPLLSGFKDQL
+444 IADIPVLSGFKDQL

-503 KNQINDYALFA
+503 KNQINDYTLFA
-514 LGLKSKEDIGSALG
+514 LGLKSKDDIGSALG
-528 GSTGETEGEESFSD
+528 GSTGGENSFSN
-542 SKFSISDIIGENG
+542 STFSISDIIGENG

-576 GKWEKISARDDQR
+576 GKWEKIAARDEQR
-589 AKNFIDG
+589 AKTFIDG

-638 SERALEHPLVK
+638 SARASEHPLVK

-658 SEIDPSTDFDSLM
+658 SEIDPSGDYDSLM

-701 LNNYNATLQANGET
+701 LDGYNATLQANGET

-839 GISIVLAVLA
+839 GISVVLAVLA

>member
-31 QEFVAILGHSGCGK
+31 KEFVAILGHSGCGK

-131 LKAHAKKHPS
+131 LKAHARKHPL

-217 VIIGDTNEYT
+217 VIVGDTNEYT
-227 LDECLCDEAAD
+227 LDECLNDEAAD

-246 EKALSDIEQSGA
+246 EKALSDIEQTGA

-391 DLARLKSYIDNNFDK
+391 DLARLKSYIDNNFDE
-406 TIGYIKYNYGT
+406 TIGYVKYNYGT

-444 IADIPLLSGFKDQL
+444 IADIPVLSGFKDQL

-465 TVWDEMTDNTTLLNR
+465 TVWDEMTDNTTLLNQ

-503 KNQINDYALFA
+503 KNQINDYTLFA

-528 GSTGETEGEESFSD
+528 GSTGGENSFSN
-542 SKFSISDIIGENG
+542 STFSISDIIGENG

-576 GKWEKISARDDQR
+576 GKWEKFSARDEQR
-589 AKNFIDG
+589 AKTFIDG

-638 SERALEHPLVK
+638 SERASEHPLVK

-689 SSFDSKEKILAF
+689 SSFDSKEKIIAF
-701 LNNYNATLQANGET
+701 LDNYNATLQANGET

-782 DVSSV
+782 DVSGV

-839 GISIVLAVLA
+839 GISVVLAVLA

>member
-131 LKAHAKKHPS
+131 LKAHARKHPS

-217 VIIGDTNEYT
+217 VIVGDTNEYT
-227 LDECLCDEAAD
+227 LDECLRDEAAD

-246 EKALSDIEQSGA
+246 EKALSDIEQTGA
-258 KNAKRALKRIEKK
+258 KNAKRELKRIEKK

-371 YTQQVIGNVLDN
+371 YTQQVIGNILDN
-383 IPLLTSKN
+383 YKLLTSKN
-391 DLARLKSYIDNNFDK
+391 DLTRLKSHIDNNFDE
-406 TIGYIKYNYGT
+406 TIGYVKYNYGT

-424 YTHAKG
+424 YTHSKG

-444 IADIPLLSGFKDQL
+444 IADIPVLSGFKEQL

-503 KNQINDYALFA
+503 KNQINDYTLFA

-528 GSTGETEGEESFSD
+528 GSTGGENSFSN
-542 SKFSISDIIGENG
+542 STFSISDIIGENG

-589 AKNFIDG
+589 AKTFIDG

-638 SERALEHPLVK
+638 SERASEHPLVK

-701 LNNYNATLQANGET
+701 LDNYNATLQANGET

-782 DVSSV
+782 DVSGV

>member
-31 QEFVAILGHSGCGK
+31 KEFVAILGHSGCGK

-106 LSMTLAGVTKEER
+106 LSMTLAGVSKEER

-131 LKAHAKKHPS
+131 LKAHARKHPL

-217 VIIGDTNEYT
+217 VIVGDTNEYT
-227 LDECLCDEAAD
+227 LDECLNDEAAD

-246 EKALSDIEQSGA
+246 EKALSDIEQTGA

-391 DLARLKSYIDNNFDK
+391 DLARLKSYIDNNFDE
-406 TIGYIKYNYGT
+406 TIGYVKYNYGT

-444 IADIPLLSGFKDQL
+444 IADIPVLSGFKDQL

-465 TVWDEMTDNTTLLNR
+465 TVWDEMTDNTTLLNQ

-503 KNQINDYALFA
+503 KNQINDYTLFA
-514 LGLKSKEDIGSALG
+514 LGLKSKDDIGSALG
-528 GSTGETEGEESFSD
+528 GSTGGENSFSN
-542 SKFSISDIIGENG
+542 STFSISDIIGENG

-564 TGCDYYHKNTET
+564 TGCDYYHKNGET
-576 GKWEKISARDDQR
+576 GKWEKFSARDDQR
-589 AKNFIDG
+589 AKTFIDG

-638 SERALEHPLVK
+638 SERASEHPLVK

-658 SEIDPSTDFDSLM
+658 SEIDPNADFDSLM

-701 LNNYNATLQANGET
+701 LDNYNATLQANGET
-715 PVKYSDNLSMI
+715 PIKYSDNLSMI

-782 DVSSV
+782 DVSGV

-839 GISIVLAVLA
+839 GISVVLAVLA

-859 KDPVECLRSE
+859 KNPVECLRSE